1 MPVHD
6 NYSRG
11 CQLCQRGTWLC
22 IFLTYL
28 CNTDCAFCPAPY
40 KDDRIISPFG
50 DDPDIILDYMS
61 KYKQFEGLSFSG
73 GECFLVFERLYDWLS
88 FFNKR
93 IPDMY
98 YWVYT
103 NGVAVNNNKLECLK
117 QAGLD
122 EIRFNIAATNYN
134 SPSILENI
142 ALAAQII
149 KNVAV
154 EIPSIPSDYE
164 KITEVLELL
173 DQYNVKFLNL
183 HEFIITPNHMHH
195 YPDEIG
201 TFLLNKE
208 VNLHYHIGSTANS
221 KRIKNYCQR
230 KKLKIK
236 VNICTLNKK
245 ETQMYYRRLVMGNI
259 FKKEYDLLTL
269 DGFLETYFVF
279 PGTLELENVRIFLK
293 NNLEFVEKYFIHPEI
308 LSQKKI
314 ALDNMFVAKLTYLP
328 PLGFN
333 EKRRIYKVEVIQY
346 NT

>member
-1 MPVHD
+1 MTVYD

-11 CQLCQRGTWLC
+11 CQTCQRGTWLC

-40 KDDRIISPFG
+40 KDDRIVSPFG
-50 DDPDIILDYMS
+50 DNPDIILDYMS

-88 FFNKR
+88 FFNKKF
-93 IPDMY
+93 PDIY

-103 NGVAVNNNKLECLK
+103 NGVAVNDMKLECLK
-117 QAGLD
+117 RAGLD
-122 EIRFNIAATNYN
+122 EIRFNIAATGYN
-134 SPSILENI
+134 SPHVLENI
-142 ALAAQII
+142 SQAARII
-149 KNVAV
+149 ENVAI
-154 EIPSIPSDYE
+154 EIPSIPLDYE
-164 KITEVLELL
+164 KITGVLELL

-183 HEFIITPNHMHH
+183 HEYIITPNNIHH
-195 YPDEIG
+195 YSDESG

-208 VNLHYHIGSTANS
+208 VNLHYHTGSIANS

-245 ETQMYYRRLVMGNI
+245 EAQMYYRRLVMGNI
-259 FKKEYDLLTL
+259 FKKEYDILTP

-279 PGTLELENVRIFLK
+279 PGKLELENVRMFFQ
-293 NNLEFVEKYFIHPEI
+293 NNLEFTEKHCIHPEI

-314 ALDNMFVAKLTYLP
+314 EPDNTFVAKLTCFP
-328 PLGFN
+328 PLGID

-346 NT
+346 YT